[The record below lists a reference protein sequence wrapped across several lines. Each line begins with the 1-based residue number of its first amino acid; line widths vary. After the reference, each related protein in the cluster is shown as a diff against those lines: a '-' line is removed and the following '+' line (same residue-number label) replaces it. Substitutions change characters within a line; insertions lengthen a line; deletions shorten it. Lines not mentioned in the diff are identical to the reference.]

1 MPREPRAVGP
11 GRRARPGRRRRP
23 GGAWGQ
29 ALHGRVRRGSGR
41 GRAGAK
47 GTEWAAEGGRG
58 EAHLSFAL
66 EAGDVV
72 AYQVGTWEVDGA
84 EVGPG
89 GAPEVELLSVDHLQ
103 IVWTHNCEH
112 GEVRGWPLALAQDR
126 SGQGWTALRA
136 GEELVQCGPEQ
147 LVARLPARWDAG
159 GGPGDSGELLEPLPG
174 RLADAMLLAS
184 AAE

>member
-1 MPREPRAVGP
+1 
-11 GRRARPGRRRRP
+11 
-23 GGAWGQ
+23 
-29 ALHGRVRRGSGR
+29 
-41 GRAGAK
+41 
-47 GTEWAAEGGRG
+47 
-58 EAHLSFAL
+58 
-66 EAGDVV
+66 VV
-72 AYQVGTWEVDGA
+72 AYQTGTWEVDGA

-136 GEELVQCGPEQ
+136 GEDLVQCGPEQ

-174 RLADAMLLAS
+174 RLDAML
-184 AAE
+184 AAAARCE